1 MMLNVKRVACF
12 LDALKISFSFMSLL
26 KRCYVVI
33 NELKRSVK
41 KRELDQKYVVGD
53 FENDLIM
60 DEIDINSFMNENSS
74 VETDS

>member
-1 MMLNVKRVACF
+1 
-12 LDALKISFSFMSLL
+12 MSLL